1 MSSRALAAAGALSL
15 MLAAAAFQSLAG
27 EHAPVASPV
36 RSSGLSH
43 DRLLSLPPA
52 AQGPV
57 SATLGA
63 DAPVYLVTPSKSGFA
78 AMSPGQQLSS
88 RFDRAGVSLSSGAT
102 RLRLSLQAVG
112 YGSSLTAL
120 GAVTPSATANRVLY
134 AHGALSEWYAN
145 GPLGLEQGFT
155 VARAPSGRAA
165 GPLTLAMA
173 LSGDTNPSLASGG
186 QSVTF
191 SHAGGSA
198 LRYGSLSVADA
209 RGRALHSWLQLQGG
223 RLLLR
228 VDTRGAR
235 YPLRIDPF
243 IHQGEKLTVSGL
255 AGPYGYVGM
264 SVALSADGNTALIG
278 APADNS
284 GPSGL
289 EYHGAV
295 WVFTRSGSTWTQQGE
310 KLTGGGES
318 GGGWF
323 GQSVALSADGNTAL
337 IGAPNDDHEVGA
349 AWVFTRSGSTW
360 TQQGEKLTGGGEV
373 GEGYFGRSVAL
384 SADGNTALIG
394 GYNDNE
400 HRGAAWVFTRS
411 GSTWTQQ
418 GEKLTGGGGLGFF
431 GWSVALSGE
440 GNTALIGEWGIGG
453 GIGAAW
459 VFTRSGSTWAKQGG
473 ALTGG
478 EASGYSWFGYS
489 VALSGE
495 GSTALIGAPH
505 GDGYAGTGL
514 VFTRSGATW
523 TQQGE
528 RLTGS
533 EEINGE
539 FGGELGYSA
548 ALSASGNTALVGG
561 RVDNDFHGAAWA
573 FERSGSTWAQ
583 EGGKLTGSEESANRE
598 ELGWSVALSSSG
610 DTALVGSPCDKAC
623 VGSASVFVNST
634 PPPSPPEYGRCTKVA
649 KGTGKYASAGCT
661 TLGGKADYEWDPGA
675 VKSGFTLT
683 SAAVTFE
690 TVKRSK
696 VTCTGATGLGRY
708 TGYKAVGGVSL
719 TLTGC
724 ERSGERCSSAGAGAG
739 EIVSR
744 PLEGVLGVEQLGASA
759 SQDKIGLDLFPVGR
773 AGSLIAFSCGVSTA
787 SLRGSVIVPVKA
799 NRMSLAS
806 TLKFKASKGRQKPEG
821 FAGEARDV
829 LEASFDEG
837 PFEQAGLTATVT
849 QANEEAV
856 EVNPV
861 V

>member
-1 MSSRALAAAGALSL
+1 MSTVPMCLAPSPQAQPSRPCGRVSSRALAAAGALSL
-15 MLAAAAFQSLAG
+15 MLAAAALQSLAG
-27 EHAPVASPV
+27 ERAPVAPPV
-36 RSSGLSH
+36 RSGGLSH
-43 DRLLSLPPA
+43 DGLLSLPPA

-63 DAPVYLVTPSKSGFA
+63 DVPVYRVTPSKSGFA
-78 AMSPGQQLSS
+78 AMSPGQRLSS
-88 RFDRAGVSLSSGAT
+88 RFDRAGVSLSAGAT
-102 RLRLSLQAVG
+102 RLRLGLQAVG

-173 LSGDTNPSLASGG
+173 LSGDTNPSLAPGG

-191 SHAGGSA
+191 SHAGGPA

-209 RGRALHSWLQLQGG
+209 RGRALRSWLQLQGG

-235 YPLRIDPF
+235 YPLRIDPL

-284 GPSGL
+284 GASGL
-289 EYHGAV
+289 EYHGAA

-360 TQQGEKLTGGGEV
+360 TQQGEKLSGSGEA
-373 GEGYFGRSVAL
+373 GEGYFARSVAL
-384 SADGNTALIG
+384 SADGNTALVG
-394 GYNDNE
+394 GYDDNE

-411 GSTWTQQ
+411 GSTW
-418 GEKLTGGGGLGFF
+418 
-431 GWSVALSGE
+431 
-440 GNTALIGEWGIGG
+440 
-453 GIGAAW
+453 
-459 VFTRSGSTWAKQGG
+459 AKQGE
-473 ALTGG
+473 ALTGAG
-478 EASGYSWFGYS
+478 ASGYSWFGYS
-489 VALSGE
+489 VALSADGD
-495 GSTALIGAPH
+495 TALVGAPH

-514 VFTRSGATW
+514 VFTRSGSTW

-528 RLTGS
+528 PLTGS

-548 ALSASGNTALVGG
+548 ALSASGNTALLGG

-583 EGGKLTGSEESANRE
+583 EGAKLTGSEEGANRE
-598 ELGWSVALSSSG
+598 EFGWSVALSSSG

-649 KGTGKYASAGCT
+649 KGAGRYASSSCT
-661 TLGGKADYEWDPGA
+661 LP
-675 VKSGFTLT
+675 
-683 SAAVTFE
+683 AA
-690 TVKRSK
+690 
-696 VTCTGATGLGRY
+696 
-708 TGYKAVGGVSL
+708 
-719 TLTGC
+719 
-724 ERSGERCSSAGAGAG
+724 
-739 EIVSR
+739 R
-744 PLEGVLGVEQLGASA
+744 PTTNG
-759 SQDKIGLDLFPVGR
+759 GR
-773 AGSLIAFSCGVSTA
+773 ASSSPA
-787 SLRGSVIVPVKA
+787 SRWP
-799 NRMSLAS
+799 LARS
-806 TLKFKASKGRQKPEG
+806 PLKPSR
-821 FAGEARDV
+821 ARR
-829 LEASFDEG
+829 
-837 PFEQAGLTATVT
+837 
-849 QANEEAV
+849 
-856 EVNPV
+856 
-861 V
+861 